1 MASLAGLYNRHVLL
15 VYLTCRETWLIFTS
29 LSRTHW
35 ICDLLFSGR
44 PLCKYTVNEFQLST
58 FLVSPICRR
67 NVIAQHPSV
76 KEGRRSQYTLSS
88 NRSFVNWL
96 QISLYLCWYCNISG
110 CKREWLWIYENH
122 VCELRIKTWIW
133 KRSWAVVQIRPDK
146 NSGLHGIWTYDLYD
160 TGAVLC
166 CTGTPLHRY
175 RRGPMMG
182 SNTIQALVFCYDLF
196 SLLLK

>member
-1 MASLAGLYNRHVLL
+1 MSTKCNCSASIG
-15 VYLTCRETWLIFTS
+15 E
-29 LSRTHW
+29 
-35 ICDLLFSGR
+35 
-44 PLCKYTVNEFQLST
+44 
-58 FLVSPICRR
+58 RR
-67 NVIAQHPSV
+67 QKKSV
-76 KEGRRSQYTLSS
+76 ANTLSY

-110 CKREWLWIYENH
+110 SKREWLWIYENH

-196 SLLLK
+196 SLLLKWCSLLRRSLSYSSKKIVNLPY